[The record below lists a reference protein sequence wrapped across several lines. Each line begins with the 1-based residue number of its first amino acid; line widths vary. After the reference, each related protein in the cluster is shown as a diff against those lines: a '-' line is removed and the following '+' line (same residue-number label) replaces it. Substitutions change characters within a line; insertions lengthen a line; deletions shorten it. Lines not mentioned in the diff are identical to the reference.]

1 MESIKLSLADQMH
14 LDDME
19 IDRRKE
25 LLGFSQTDV
34 EALARAKPLILE
46 DLDEIVDEF
55 YGKQTA
61 IDEIA
66 LIIGDLETL
75 RRLRA
80 AQSAYIADLFSGY
93 YDIEYVNN
101 RLRIGLVHKRIG
113 VEPKYYLSA
122 IKVLKDILRRVLKE
136 KISDREVGAAAL
148 EALDK
153 LLILDTE
160 FVFDTYIRSM
170 LSEIEAAKDKALRYA
185 RVLEDKV
192 AERTQELARLS
203 RVDALTGLLNK
214 RAFMEEAR
222 LQIARSKRAS
232 TVVSVIYLDVDGFKE
247 INDTQGHYN
256 GDRALQSIGAVFA
269 DVIRETDIAGRYG
282 GDEFCVILPSTDY
295 AGAEKLA
302 ERLSRKTET
311 AVGTSLSVGIASTGP
326 DVHDTLDE
334 LLQRAD
340 RLMYAT
346 KAARHAN
353 GRLSEAIPDKSG
365 KVVELS
371 GPCAASA
378 Q

>member
-1 MESIKLSLADQMH
+1 MESIKLSLADQMQ

-25 LLGFSQTDV
+25 LLGFTHSDV

-46 DLDEIVDEF
+46 ELDEIVEEF
-55 YGKQTA
+55 YSKQTA

-122 IKVLKDILRRVLKE
+122 IKVLKDILRRVLKD
-136 KISDREVGAAAL
+136 KIPDREAGAATL

-222 LQIARSKRAS
+222 LQIARSKRAC

-256 GDRALQSIGAVFA
+256 GDRALQSIGAVLA

-282 GDEFCVILPSTDY
+282 GDEFCVILPSTDHV
-295 AGAEKLA
+295 GAEKLA
-302 ERLSRKTET
+302 ERLNRKAKET
-311 AVGTSLSVGIASTGP
+311 VGASLSVGIVSTGP
-326 DVHDTLDE
+326 DTHDTLDE
-334 LLQRAD
+334 LIQRAD
-340 RLMYAT
+340 GLMYAA
-346 KAARHAN
+346 KAARRAD
-353 GRLSEAIPDKSG
+353 RRVRDAVAEESG

-371 GPCAASA
+371 GTCAASA